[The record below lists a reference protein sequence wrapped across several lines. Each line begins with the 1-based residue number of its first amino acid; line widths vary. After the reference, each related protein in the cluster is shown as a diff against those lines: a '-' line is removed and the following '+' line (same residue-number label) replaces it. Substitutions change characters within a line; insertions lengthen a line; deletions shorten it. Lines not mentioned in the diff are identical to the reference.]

1 MRKMLFVFAG
11 LICFLSCQPP
21 TGLPYT
27 RMANYYVR
35 NDAELPVE
43 AKIDDR
49 ATFESLFG
57 MAALMGTDGEP
68 TPVDWDREFVLAVA
82 DPSTDLLTTL
92 EPESLRQEG
101 GELVFTYT
109 ETVGDRQSYWTL
121 PFLMI
126 KVDRKYDTGS
136 VKFIRH

>member
-1 MRKMLFVFAG
+1 
-11 LICFLSCQPP
+11 
-21 TGLPYT
+21 
-27 RMANYYVR
+27 MANYYVR

-92 EPESLRQEG
+92 DPESVRQEG

-136 VKFIRH
+136 VRFIRH